1 MKFLFVYVVFV
12 CNFGQLIY
20 LFNLK
25 FNKMKKVLVLS
36 VVAIAAAF
44 AFSSCTPKDCVC
56 KAIISDRDVA
66 AIVGTSADFTI
77 EGADLK
83 TAGYKNC
90 SDYYNK
96 EVKPR
101 EAGVDYGWE
110 CVEE

>member
-1 MKFLFVYVVFV
+1 
-12 CNFGQLIY
+12 
-20 LFNLK
+20 
-25 FNKMKKVLVLS
+25 MKKLL
-36 VVAIAAAF
+36 VVAVVAFAAM

-56 KAIISDRDVA
+56 KAKITDPDVA

-90 SDYYNK
+90 NDYYEK
-96 EVKPR
+96 TMKAQDDAEP
-101 EAGVDYGWE
+101 GYSIE

>member
-44 AFSSCTPKDCVC
+44 AFSSCAPKDCKC
-56 KAIISDRDVA
+56 TASSKEYPEISESVSYT
-66 AIVGTSADFTI
+66 GK
-77 EGADLK
+77 ELK
-83 TAGYKNC
+83 DAGYKNC
-90 SDYYNK
+90 SDLYDKY
-96 EVKPR
+96 VKGL
-101 EAGVDYGWE
+101 ETGDIKWE